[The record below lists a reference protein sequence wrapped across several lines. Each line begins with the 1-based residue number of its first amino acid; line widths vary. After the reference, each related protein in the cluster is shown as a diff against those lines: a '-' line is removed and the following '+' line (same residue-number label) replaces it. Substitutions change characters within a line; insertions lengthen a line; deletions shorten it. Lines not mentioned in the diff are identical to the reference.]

1 MTQEVGAECPAM
13 AILPILEA
21 SDPRL
26 RVLATLV
33 TTIDAGLRALIADMV
48 EPMDD
53 APESGWPFKR
63 S

>member
-1 MTQEVGAECPAM
+1 M